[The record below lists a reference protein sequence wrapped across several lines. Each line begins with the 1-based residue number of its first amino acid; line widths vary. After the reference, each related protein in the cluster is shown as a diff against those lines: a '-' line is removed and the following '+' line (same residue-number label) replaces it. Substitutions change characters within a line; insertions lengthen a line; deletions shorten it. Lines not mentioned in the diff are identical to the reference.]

1 MSDLLNTIEQE
12 PEKKYTA
19 KDIEVL
25 EGLEPIRKRP
35 GMYIGGTDEP
45 ALHHLVAEVIDNAMD
60 EAVAGF
66 ASEISIHLG
75 ADGYIT
81 IQDDGRG
88 IPVDPHPKFP
98 DKSALEIIVTILHS
112 GGKFSASSYQV
123 SGGLHGVGLAVVNAL
138 SEELIVE
145 VARDKGLWRQS
156 YSRGKPTTPTENIG
170 TSKKSGTKLR
180 FKPDEEI
187 FGQDVRFNPK
197 TVYRMAKN
205 KSYVLAGVKINW
217 QCDAELVTEE
227 DNIPTKELFFFK
239 NGIRDFVTSRV
250 MDAPTVIPNYFNGK
264 VDLADKRGYIEW
276 SMTWLDD
283 AEEHGGS
290 FIRSYCNTIIT
301 PLGGTHEN
309 GFKYGLLRGF
319 KAFGDMIN
327 NKKVADINSDDIC
340 NSACVV
346 ISAFI
351 TEPQYQGQTKEK
363 LVSTEITRLVDN
375 AIKNQLENF
384 LSADPKNGTALLT
397 FIIEKAEERKR
408 KKKTQEMSRS
418 SATKRLRLPGKLADC
433 SRASQQGT
441 EIFIVEGD
449 SAGGSAKQ
457 ARNRETQAILPIRGK
472 ILNVASATLDK
483 MNANQEVSNLIEALG
498 CGIRDKYKEDSLR
511 YEKVIIMTD
520 ADVDGSH
527 IATLLMTFFYQEM
540 PNLIKGGHLYLAMPP
555 LYKLAGG
562 GKTAYAVDDTHKD
575 KLIKTEFK
583 GKSVD
588 MSRFKGLGEM
598 MPAQLKETTMNPKT
612 RTLIKVMLP
621 DENQEDERDKAEY
634 TAKIVE
640 QLMGKKPELR
650 FRYIQAHAKFADNLD
665 V

>member
-1 MSDLLNTIEQE
+1 MSDLLNNIKEE
-12 PEKKYTA
+12 KEKKYTA

-45 ALHHLVAEVIDNAMD
+45 ALHHLVAEVVDNAMD

-66 ASEISIHLG
+66 ASQISIDMTE
-75 ADGYIT
+75 DGYIT
-81 IQDDGRG
+81 ISDDGRG

-138 SEELIVE
+138 SEELIIE
-145 VARDKGLWRQS
+145 VSRDKGLWRQT
-156 YSRGKPTTPTENIG
+156 YSRGIP
-170 TSKKSGTKLR
+170 TSKTEKIGKSTSNGTMVK
-180 FKPDEEI
+180 FKPDKEI
-187 FGQDVRFNPK
+187 FGEDSKLNPK
-197 TVYRMAKN
+197 TIYRMAKT
-205 KSYVLAGVKINW
+205 KAYVLAGVTINW
-217 QCDAELVTEE
+217 KCDSNLVTEE
-227 DNIPTKELFFFK
+227 DNIPLEEVFHFK
-239 NGIRDFVTSRV
+239 NGIKDYVGSRIQ
-250 MDAPTVIPNYFNGK
+250 DSITILPNYFSGK
-264 VDLADKRGYIEW
+264 VDLAENRGYIEW
-276 SMTWLDD
+276 AMNWLDD
-283 AEEHGGS
+283 TNENTDA
-290 FIRSYCNTIIT
+290 FLRSYCNTIIT

-309 GFKYGLLRGF
+309 GFKSGMLRGL
-319 KAFGDMIN
+319 KAFGEMTG
-327 NKKVADINSDDIC
+327 NKKAGDINSDDIFT
-340 NSACVV
+340 NACAVL
-346 ISAFI
+346 SAFV
-351 TEPQYQGQTKEK
+351 TDPKYQGQTKEK
-363 LVSTEITRLVDN
+363 LVSTEITRLIDN
-375 AIKNQLENF
+375 AIKNQLELF
-384 LSADPKNGTALLT
+384 LSKDPKLGTALLN

-408 KKKTQEMSRS
+408 KKRTQEMSRS

-433 SRASQQGT
+433 SRSSQQGT

-472 ILNVASATLDK
+472 ILNVASATIEK

-498 CGIRDKYKEDSLR
+498 CGIRDKYKEESLR
-511 YEKVIIMTD
+511 YEKVVIMTD

-540 PNLIKGGHLYLAMPP
+540 RELIKAGHLYLAMPP
-555 LYKLAGG
+555 LYKLTAGG
-562 GKTAYAVDDTHKD
+562 KSVYAVDDIHKD
-575 KLIKTEFK
+575 NLIKKEFK
-583 GKSVD
+583 GKNVD
-588 MSRFKGLGEM
+588 VSRFKGLGEM

-621 DENQEDERDKAEY
+621 DENEEEGKEKAEY

-650 FRYIQAHAKFADNLD
+650 FKYIQTHAKFADNLD
-665 V
+665 I